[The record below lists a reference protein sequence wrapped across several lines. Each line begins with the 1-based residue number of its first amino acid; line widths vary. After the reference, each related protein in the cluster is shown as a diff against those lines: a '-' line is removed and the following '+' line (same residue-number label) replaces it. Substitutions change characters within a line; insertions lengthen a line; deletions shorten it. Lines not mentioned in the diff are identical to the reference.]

1 MRKATPFEILR
12 LVRTSGPLSRTD
24 LAEMTEVALSH
35 ISVLTREAL
44 NKGFLIER
52 GSVPS
57 ASGRRRILLE
67 ANPEFAKLVG
77 VDIGRDHTRIVV
89 TDFASRVLAYKWLPT
104 EPFKG
109 KDHLLQVVHDGVKSQ
124 LGQFPNV
131 AAIGISHSGVVD
143 PQAGKVLFWPM
154 VAGWDNTPL
163 RQIFET
169 AHGLPAY
176 LVGDGVRAMAVTEER
191 FGHGKGLRNFVL
203 VSVGMGIGCAIFCDG
218 HLYVGRDGLAGELG
232 HTTVAENGELCSC
245 GNRGCLELSASA
257 AAIVR
262 RVRSELERGV
272 TSSLTNDVGGNLEQ
286 LSVEAIVAA
295 AKAQDRLAERVLS
308 EVGTHL
314 GTALASMVNLL
325 NPEKV
330 ILAGKVPQA
339 AGEILMGPLRF
350 SLRHRALPQVV
361 KDLAVVVS
369 QFGEEA
375 AAVGTTLVAGEEV
388 LKVSCRELEAA

>member
-44 NKGFLIER
+44 NRGFLIER

-57 ASGRRRILLE
+57 ASGRRRVLLE
-67 ANPEFAKLVG
+67 ANPDFAKLIG

-89 TDFASRVLAYKWLPT
+89 TDFASSVLAYKWLPT

-109 KDHLLQVVHDGVKSQ
+109 KDHLLQVVHDEVKSQ
-124 LGQFPNV
+124 LVQFPDV

-169 AHGLPAY
+169 THGLPAY
-176 LVGDGVRAMAVTEER
+176 LVGDGVRAMAITEER
-191 FGHGKGLRNFVL
+191 FGHGKGLRHFVL

-232 HTTVAENGELCSC
+232 HTTVAENGDLCSC

-295 AKAQDRLAERVLS
+295 ARVRDRLAEKVLS

-330 ILAGKVPQA
+330 ILTGKVPQA
-339 AGEILMGPLRF
+339 AGEILMGPLLF
-350 SLRHRALPQVV
+350 SLRHRALPHVV

-375 AAVGTTLVAGEEV
+375 AAVGTTLVAGEAV
-388 LKVSCRELEAA
+388 LRSRCRELKAA

>member
-1 MRKATPFEILR
+1 
-12 LVRTSGPLSRTD
+12 
-24 LAEMTEVALSH
+24 
-35 ISVLTREAL
+35 
-44 NKGFLIER
+44 
-52 GSVPS
+52 
-57 ASGRRRILLE
+57 
-67 ANPEFAKLVG
+67 
-77 VDIGRDHTRIVV
+77 
-89 TDFASRVLAYKWLPT
+89 
-104 EPFKG
+104 
-109 KDHLLQVVHDGVKSQ
+109 
-124 LGQFPNV
+124 
-131 AAIGISHSGVVD
+131 
-143 PQAGKVLFWPM
+143 
-154 VAGWDNTPL
+154 
-163 RQIFET
+163 
-169 AHGLPAY
+169 
-176 LVGDGVRAMAVTEER
+176 
-191 FGHGKGLRNFVL
+191 
-203 VSVGMGIGCAIFCDG
+203 
-218 HLYVGRDGLAGELG
+218 LYVGRDGLAGELG
-232 HTTVAENGELCSC
+232 HTTVAENGDLCSC

-339 AGEILMGPLRF
+339 AGDILMGPLLF
-350 SLRHRALPQVV
+350 SLRHRALPQGV

-388 LKVSCRELEAA
+388 LKARCRELEAA

>member
-12 LVRTSGPLSRTD
+12 LVYTSGPLSRTD
-24 LAEMTEVALSH
+24 LAEMTKVAPSH
-35 ISVLTREAL
+35 VSVLTREAL
-44 NKGFLIER
+44 NRGFLIER
-52 GSVPS
+52 GSMPS
-57 ASGRRRILLE
+57 AGGRRRVLLE
-67 ANPEFAKLVG
+67 ANPDFAKLIG

-89 TDFASRVLAYKWLPT
+89 TDFASKVLAYKWHST

-109 KDHLLQVVHDGVKSQ
+109 KDHLLQVVHDEVKSQ
-124 LGQFPNV
+124 LVQFPNV
-131 AAIGISHSGVVD
+131 AAIGISISAVVD
-143 PQAGKVLFWPM
+143 PQAGKVHFWPT
-154 VAGWDNTPL
+154 VAGWENTPL
-163 RQIFET
+163 RQNFEDV
-169 AHGLPAY
+169 HGLPTF
-176 LVGDGVRAMAVTEER
+176 VGDCVRTEAITEER
-191 FGHGKGLRNFVL
+191 FGHGKGIRNFVL
-203 VSVGMGIGCAIFCDG
+203 VSIGMGIGCAIFCDG

-232 HTTVAENGELCSC
+232 HTTVDENGDLCSC

-257 AAIVR
+257 TAILR

-272 TSSLTNDVGGNLEQ
+272 TSSLTNDLGGNLEQ
-286 LSVEAIVAA
+286 LSLEAIVAA

-325 NPEKV
+325 NPDKV

-339 AGEILMGPLRF
+339 AGEILMGPLLF
-350 SLRHRALPQVV
+350 SLRHRALPQAV

-388 LKVSCRELEAA
+388 LKARCRELEAA